1 MLIGV
6 IGMKKYIF
14 FISSILLVFSSL
26 NFNSKS
32 AYGYSYYNNCV
43 SAYRNYYQY
52 KDSTSVSESMLAMNY
67 LNQVTNCSK
76 TYFNAVQKDKD
87 YCTEALAYHVVINPL
102 MYVTRSMI
110 INTCNG

>member
-1 MLIGV
+1 
-6 IGMKKYIF
+6 MKKYILF
-14 FISSILLVFSSL
+14 VSSALLVFSSL
-26 NFNSKS
+26 NFSSKS
-32 AYGYSYYNNCV
+32 AYGYGYYNNCL
-43 SAYRNYYQY
+43 SAFYNYVKY
-52 KDSTSVSESMLAMNY
+52 KNSTSVSESMLAMNY

-87 YCTEALAYHVVINPL
+87 YCPEALRYHVEINPL